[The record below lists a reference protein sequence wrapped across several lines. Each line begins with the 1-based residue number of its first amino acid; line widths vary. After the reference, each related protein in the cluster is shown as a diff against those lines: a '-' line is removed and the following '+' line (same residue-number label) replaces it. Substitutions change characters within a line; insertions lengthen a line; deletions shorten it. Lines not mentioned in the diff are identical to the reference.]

1 MGILIS
7 QTNKNKLKDL
17 DMIDHD
23 RDDYIERKLIH
34 LRSQLIAY
42 QDMIE
47 NGHSLQVATDCNL
60 IDNMQLQVEEVLH
73 AFKQSDVIKTK
84 KKSDLLSLV

>member
-1 MGILIS
+1 MGILIP

-17 DMIDHD
+17 
-23 RDDYIERKLIH
+23 
-34 LRSQLIAY
+34 
-42 QDMIE
+42 DMIE